1 MQLLSWAF
9 TYNAWTPQIGKG
21 FMRSCTTL
29 DKSTKAGRD
38 DDVSVSEYNRVSVF
52 ESKISLVDFSHSKYY
67 RELLALAFECLP
79 EQPRETLAGAVL
91 ILDASV
97 WLNFGTTVKVPV
109 VAAVAA
115 VAAAAASPPPPS
127 PPPTLPDQP
136 R

>member
-38 DDVSVSEYNRVSVF
+38 D
-52 ESKISLVDFSHSKYY
+52 
-67 RELLALAFECLP
+67 ALAFECLP
-79 EQPRETLAGAVL
+79 EQLRETLAGAVL
-91 ILDASV
+91 ILDASAEL
-97 WLNFGTTVKVPV
+97 WNNSGGTPV

-115 VAAAAASPPPPS
+115 VAAAAAAAAASPPPAAV
-127 PPPTLPDQP
+127 PPTPPDQP
-136 R
+136 LTDIVNEI